1 MMGVIK
7 ATLVSDVRNAKIVL
21 RVMPSPNFG
30 GGFPSHLQS
39 NTIMADALS
48 AKLGPASYQFNIP
61 VRHNIAPNCD
71 KISGIHHHGLMR
83 ALSRLLRV
91 LAAPLGPTPG
101 GLGGGSRRPFVF
113 SHVRST
119 VGIVAILSLK
129 ESRVRSAC
137 EGLSSG
143 RGSYCRHGFNFRRAR
158 GSWLAP
164 SGSIVFWT

>member
-1 MMGVIK
+1 MGVMK
-7 ATLVSDVRNAKIVL
+7 ATFVSDVRNARTVL
-21 RVMPSPNFG
+21 SVMPSPNFG

-48 AKLGPASYQFNIP
+48 AKPGPASCQSNLP

-71 KISGIHHHGLMR
+71 RISGIHHHGLMR

-101 GLGGGSRRPFVF
+101 GLGGGSGRPFLF
-113 SHVRST
+113 SHVGSV

-137 EGLSSG
+137 EALSSG
-143 RGSYCRHGFNFRRAR
+143 RGS
-158 GSWLAP
+158 
-164 SGSIVFWT
+164 